1 MIVLTLLF
9 ALIFI
14 EMGRDILEKGLTIYQ
29 TPRFWAHLVTIGLIV
44 YIASI

>member
-14 EMGRDILEKGLTIYQ
+14 EMGRDILEKGFTIYQ
-29 TPRFWAHLVTIGLIV
+29 TPRFWAHLITIGLIA
-44 YIASI
+44 YIVTI